1 MSNIIRVVS
10 SRSDSNPQI
19 KNILSGIP
27 SITNETI
34 AALGLDELESR
45 LTEMEQ
51 RLFQQAV
58 TPTTGVSA
66 GDVWYDSTN
75 ALFKVY
81 REYPIGSGSYRWEP
95 LVYKHNDSIDGG
107 YW

>member
-10 SRSDSNPQI
+10 SRNSSNPQI
-19 KNILSGIP
+19 KSILSGIP

-34 AALGLDELESR
+34 QSLGIDELETR

-51 RLFQQAV
+51 RLFQQAT
-58 TPTTGVSA
+58 TPTTGVTA

-75 ALFKVY
+75 DLFKVY
-81 REYPIGSGSYRWEP
+81 REYPSGSGSYRWEP
-95 LVYKHNDSIDGG
+95 LIYRNEDTIDGG